1 MMARLNYLQ
10 TKIDDTITGMK
21 FQKYNTN
28 NNPKKN
34 KNTSWD
40 PQESN
45 KIYFG
50 TSGRM
55 VQPGKEILG
64 SLIPCV
70 LFKETVAQKHNN
82 AMLEGPLKKREYT
95 NVEYHVNGKI

>member
-21 FQKYNTN
+21 FQKYHTI

-40 PQESN
+40 PQEST

-50 TSGRM
+50 TSERM
-55 VQPGKEILG
+55 IHPGKELLG
-64 SLIPCV
+64 S
-70 LFKETVAQKHNN
+70 
-82 AMLEGPLKKREYT
+82 
-95 NVEYHVNGKI
+95 